1 MAPRRGNHGH
11 GQGQGQGA
19 GNGGL
24 YIGNYV
30 EIPGY
35 NLTLDGEHGDQANGN
50 LSKCACPTECL
61 KENNTSVSG
70 LDTDPNIRLDDLH
83 DVVRV
88 ICNNEQ
94 CTVGKYMHR
103 ECFES
108 WEQAV
113 LTYLKSCGRAKSWSE
128 RQRHQNLWT
137 KKGYDLAFKACG
149 CKCGRGHLKK
159 DLDWTPPPNQN
170 QRRFDN
176 DNAENK
182 KKKKNRNKS
191 LRPTLSISAHN
202 SANSNNHNGKNGDNG
217 MMGGTDLSR
226 GRTGSLSSSN
236 GSASPPVS
244 SSETSVSPAHSGSS
258 SGSNGMIGKKKNSKV
273 DFFSDR
279 AR

>member
-1 MAPRRGNHGH
+1 MAPRRGNHGHGH

-19 GNGGL
+19 GNGM
-24 YIGNYV
+24 YVGNYV

-35 NLTLDGEHGDQANGN
+35 NLTLDGEHGDQTNAN
-50 LSKCACPTECL
+50 LTKCACPTECL
-61 KENNTSVSG
+61 KENSVSG
-70 LDTDPNIRLDDLH
+70 LDADSSIHLDDLH

-88 ICNNEQ
+88 VCNNEQ
-94 CTVGKYMHR
+94 CSVGKYMHR
-103 ECFES
+103 ECFDS

-128 RQRHQNLWT
+128 RQRYQNLWT
-137 KKGYDLAFKACG
+137 KRGYDLAFKACG

-159 DLDWTPPPNQN
+159 DLDWTPPANQN
-170 QRRFDN
+170 QRRFD

-191 LRPTLSISAHN
+191 LRPSLAISAHN
-202 SANSNNHNGKNGDNG
+202 SCNPNNGVKNADSG
-217 MMGGTDLSR
+217 MMASDVSR
-226 GRTGSLSSSN
+226 GRTGSLCSSN
-236 GSASPPVS
+236 GSASPPV

-258 SGSNGMIGKKKNSKV
+258 TGSNGMLGKKKTSKI

>member
-11 GQGQGQGA
+11 GQSQGQA
-19 GNGGL
+19 AANGVFL
-24 YIGNYV
+24 GNYV

-35 NLTLDGEHGDQANGN
+35 NLVLDNDQGDLSGN
-50 LSKCACPTECL
+50 LTRCACPTECL
-61 KENNTSVSG
+61 RENSVSG
-70 LDTDPNIRLDDLH
+70 LDVDSSIHLDDLH

-88 ICNNEQ
+88 LCNNEQ
-94 CTVGKYMHR
+94 CPMGKYMHR
-103 ECFES
+103 ECFET

-113 LTYLKSCGRAKSWSE
+113 LTYLKSCGRCRSWSE

-159 DLDWTPPPNQN
+159 DLDWTPPVNQN
-170 QRRFDN
+170 QRRLDE
-176 DNAENK
+176 NAENK
-182 KKKKNRNKS
+182 KKKKNRKKNLK
-191 LRPTLSISAHN
+191 PTLSISAHN
-202 SANSNNHNGKNGDNG
+202 HGHSNHNKNSENG
-217 MMGGTDLSR
+217 GMTTDLSR

-244 SSETSVSPAHSGSS
+244 SEASVSPSHSGSS
-258 SGSNGMIGKKKNSKV
+258 TGSNGMLGKKKTSKTE
-273 DFFSDR
+273 FFSDR